1 MKKILTLSF
10 LFTFA
15 SLSFAQVTSIPRLE
29 KQGDAIKLIVDNKP
43 FLILGGE
50 LHNSSTS
57 GVSYMNPIWEKM
69 RRKNL
74 NTVIAPVYWELL
86 EPEEG
91 KFNMEAILHY
101 QKVAQNYFLQVHLP
115 SQLGSK
121 VFALCFFFSSLF
133 AMQLSTSW
141 KSNLSDIFD

>member
-15 SLSFAQVTSIPRLE
+15 TLSFAQVTSIPRLE
-29 KQGDAIKLIVDNKP
+29 KQGDAIKLLVDNKP

-57 GVSYMNPIWEKM
+57 GTSYMSTIWEKM

-74 NTVIAPVYWELL
+74 NTVIAPVY
-86 EPEEG
+86 
-91 KFNMEAILHY
+91 
-101 QKVAQNYFLQVHLP
+101 
-115 SQLGSK
+115 
-121 VFALCFFFSSLF
+121 
-133 AMQLSTSW
+133 
-141 KSNLSDIFD
+141 